1 MDPFQRFFDEH
12 REAVWRFLVARA
24 GRADADDL
32 FQETFMAAL
41 RAYPELRG
49 NPRAWVMTIAHR
61 KTIDHFRARGRRAVP
76 VEDVPEV
83 AVHDREPADDD
94 LWARVRALP
103 EKQRAAVTL
112 RYAADL
118 SHAEV
123 GALLGCSE
131 DAARRNAHEGLK
143 KLRVEV
149 PA

>member
-41 RAYPELRG
+41 RAYDDLRG

-61 KTIDHFRARGRRAVP
+61 KTIDHFRAASRRATP
-76 VEDVPEV
+76 VEDLPEV
-83 AVHDREPADDD
+83 AVTDRDPADAD

-112 RYAADL
+112 RYAGDL

-131 DAARRNAHEGLK
+131 DAARRSAHEGLK
-143 KLRVEV
+143 KLRAV
-149 PA
+149 AA